1 MFNVTNAC
9 YHMTHPFIRSYGDG
23 DLTQAD
29 IVVDRG
35 GTISK
40 IMQFQE
46 VQASFHRTAEL
57 VMLTEGHC
65 YPTIRYMHDHNS

>member
-46 VQASFHRTAEL
+46 LGSAGIVPQN
-57 VMLTEGHC
+57 C
-65 YPTIRYMHDHNS
+65 